1 MDKLFSTE
9 SETETDTW
17 GFVDFELS
25 TLNCTLVA
33 KVFQKISGKGKIRGK
48 AKIPTTNKCAVSNLL
63 LIGWKSKNSRDVKQ
77 EQMCGW
83 QT

>member
-17 GFVDFELS
+17 RFVDFELS
-25 TLNCTLVA
+25 TLNGTLVA

-48 AKIPTTNKCAVSNLL
+48 AKIPTTNKCAARKPNTHPVGRN
-63 LIGWKSKNSRDVKQ
+63 KKAEEDVK
-77 EQMCGW
+77 
-83 QT
+83 